1 MRKRKLQLLSM
12 AGFLVGLYAFF
23 LSQRVPAKILY
34 QIPTVSIPTVTSSPT
49 GPTATVRRDIDQDSV
64 NVRAGPN
71 AKYDIIGVLIVGQVV
86 PALGRTPGGD
96 WIQIYYPGVP
106 DNVGWVY
113 APLLSVNGNLPIV
126 EPPPTPTP
134 RTTPTIDPTLQA
146 QLIVEIPPTRLP
158 TFTAPPPLDV
168 PSFET
173 DETVN
178 QPVTLPAGL
187 IIAGMGFLG
196 FFGLLISILR
206 GR

>member
-1 MRKRKLQLLSM
+1 MGKRKLRFLSL
-12 AGFLVGLYAFF
+12 AGFLAGVSAFF
-23 LSQRVPAKILY
+23 LSQLVPAKEIY

-49 GPTATVRRDIDQDSV
+49 GPTATVRRDIDQDTV

-71 AKYDIIGVLIVGQVV
+71 VKYDLIGVLIVGQVV

-146 QLIVEIPPTRLP
+146 QFIAEIPPTRLP
-158 TFTAPPPLDV
+158 TFTAPAPLDI

-173 DETVN
+173 DVLVN
-178 QPVTLPAGL
+178 QPVTLPIGL

>member
-1 MRKRKLQLLSM
+1 MRIHIIRLLSL
-12 AGFLVGLYAFF
+12 AGVLAGIGATILVRY
-23 LSQRVPAKILY
+23 VPAKVYY

-49 GPTATVRRDIDQDSV
+49 GPTATVRRDIDQDTV

-113 APLLSVNGNLPIV
+113 SPLLTVSGNLPIV

-134 RTTPTIDPTLQA
+134 RSTPTIDPTLQA
-146 QLIVEIPPTRLP
+146 QFIVEIPPTRLP
-158 TFTAPPPLDV
+158 TFTVPPPLNI

-173 DETVN
+173 DVAVSRQVTP
-178 QPVTLPAGL
+178 PVGL

>member
-1 MRKRKLQLLSM
+1 MRIHIIRLLSL
-12 AGFLVGLYAFF
+12 AGFLAGVGALF
-23 LSQRVPAKILY
+23 LIQHTPAKVNY

-49 GPTATVRRDIDQDSV
+49 GPTATVRRDIDQDTV

-113 APLLSVNGNLPIV
+113 SPLLIVNGNLPIV

-134 RTTPTIDPTLQA
+134 KTTPTIDPTLQA
-146 QLIVEIPPTRLP
+146 QFIVEIPPTRLP
-158 TFTAPPPLDV
+158 TFTAPPPLNI

-173 DETVN
+173 DVAAP
-178 QPVTLPAGL
+178 QPIALPVGL
-187 IIAGMGFLG
+187 VIAGMGFLG
-196 FFGLLISILR
+196 FFGLIISLLR

>member
-1 MRKRKLQLLSM
+1 MNRLLFLAWIL
-12 AGFLVGLYAFF
+12 AGASALVLVRH
-23 LSQRVPAKILY
+23 SPAKVNY
-34 QIPTVSIPTVTSSPT
+34 QIPTVAIPTVTSSPT
-49 GPTATVRRDIDQDSV
+49 GPTATVRRDIDQDTV

-113 APLLSVNGNLPIV
+113 APLLSVDGNLPIV

-146 QLIVEIPPTRLP
+146 QFIVEIPPTRLP
-158 TFTAPPPLDV
+158 TFTPPPPLNI

-173 DETVN
+173 EVAVS
-178 QPVTLPAGL
+178 QPVALPVGL
-187 IIAGMGFLG
+187 VIAGMGVLG